1 MGYENPFRLA
11 EDLATVDVL
20 SHGRLNIGLSA
31 GAPAHGILLGDR
43 LFDANPELIDFS
55 HARIERL
62 RRNLAGEWLGDED
75 TFIESAAG
83 RVRPRVTPYAVGLTD
98 RLWYGGGSR
107 RSIDWAGHNGF
118 NLLIGNITSGEGTDD
133 YRDAQLGQL
142 ELFRSH
148 WKEARAP
155 RIALG
160 RVIVPIDG
168 ADARTRQRYREFAEG
183 RRARTLTPH
192 GERRTLF
199 VPDLVGTADEIV
211 GGLLADPVLGQVREL
226 RLELPY
232 DLPFENYQQ
241 ILEDFITRIAPELG
255 WQPEAARQPV
265 AA

>member
-1 MGYENPFRLA
+1 
-11 EDLATVDVL
+11 
-20 SHGRLNIGLSA
+20 
-31 GAPAHGILLGDR
+31 
-43 LFDANPELIDFS
+43 
-55 HARIERL
+55 
-62 RRNLAGEWLGDED
+62 
-75 TFIESAAG
+75 
-83 RVRPRVTPYAVGLTD
+83 
-98 RLWYGGGSR
+98 
-107 RSIDWAGHNGF
+107 
-118 NLLIGNITSGEGTDD
+118 
-133 YRDAQLGQL
+133 
-142 ELFRSH
+142 
-148 WKEARAP
+148 
-155 RIALG
+155 
-160 RVIVPIDG
+160 VIVPIDG